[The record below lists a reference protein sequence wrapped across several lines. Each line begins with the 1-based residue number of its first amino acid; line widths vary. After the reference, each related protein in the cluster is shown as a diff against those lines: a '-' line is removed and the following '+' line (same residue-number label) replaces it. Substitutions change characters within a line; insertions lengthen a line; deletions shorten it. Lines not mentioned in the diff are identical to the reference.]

1 MSCLSTELSAKKAP
15 CRVLFPGADG
25 GNRTRVASLGSWSP
39 AIRRH
44 PHYYC
49 CASYCTPDLWIM
61 QAKNACH
68 SVGAYSSVTHHYNS
82 CIRMRKSY
90 WITFAISIHAPH
102 VGRDL
107 TLMDSGD
114 RTDIS
119 IYAPHVGRVDSKSA
133 QKFAALLR
141 KVNNFLFREAEC
153 RTASAQKPPRCSVIR
168 QIFRCEPISKN
179 VFAAASHLQY
189 QRTLHI
195 VSRLCSKVLDF
206 GLILISEIV
215 KAKAIL
221 LAVHYLT

>member
-1 MSCLSTELSAKKAP
+1 MSCRSTELSAKKAP

-82 CIRMRKSY
+82 CIRMRKSC

-102 VGRDL
+102 VGRD
-107 TLMDSGD
+107 
-114 RTDIS
+114 
-119 IYAPHVGRVDSKSA
+119 SKSV

-153 RTASAQKPPRCSVIR
+153 RTASAQKPPRYSVIR
-168 QIFRCEPISKN
+168 QIFRCKPINKN

>member
-1 MSCLSTELSAKKAP
+1 MSCRSTELSAKKAP

-102 VGRDL
+102 VGRD
-107 TLMDSGD
+107 
-114 RTDIS
+114 
-119 IYAPHVGRVDSKSA
+119 SKSV

-141 KVNNFLFREAEC
+141 KLNNFLFREAEC

-195 VSRLCSKVLDF
+195 VSWLCSKVLDF

>member
-1 MSCLSTELSAKKAP
+1 MSCRSTELSAKKAP

-82 CIRMRKSY
+82 CIRMRKSC

-102 VGRDL
+102 VGRD
-107 TLMDSGD
+107 
-114 RTDIS
+114 
-119 IYAPHVGRVDSKSA
+119 SKSV

>member
-1 MSCLSTELSAKKAP
+1 MRLTIPVAFISMILRIFVVRLYSLQYCKKYVEIRYVFWWLIAAP
-15 CRVLFPGADG
+15 CKHIV
-25 GNRTRVASLGSWSP
+25 
-39 AIRRH
+39 RRR
-44 PHYYC
+44 
-49 CASYCTPDLWIM
+49 SGT
-61 QAKNACH
+61 
-68 SVGAYSSVTHHYNS
+68 V
-82 CIRMRKSY
+82 
-90 WITFAISIHAPH
+90 HAPH
-102 VGRDL
+102 VGRD
-107 TLMDSGD
+107 
-114 RTDIS
+114 
-119 IYAPHVGRVDSKSA
+119 SKSV

-141 KVNNFLFREAEC
+141 KLNNFLFREAKC

>member
-1 MSCLSTELSAKKAP
+1 MSCRSTELSAKKAP

-102 VGRDL
+102 VGRD
-107 TLMDSGD
+107 
-114 RTDIS
+114 
-119 IYAPHVGRVDSKSA
+119 SKSV

-141 KVNNFLFREAEC
+141 KVNNFLFREAKC

-206 GLILISEIV
+206 GLILIS
-215 KAKAIL
+215 
-221 LAVHYLT
+221 

>member
-68 SVGAYSSVTHHYNS
+68 SVGAYSSVTHHCNS

-102 VGRDL
+102 VGRD
-107 TLMDSGD
+107 
-114 RTDIS
+114 
-119 IYAPHVGRVDSKSA
+119 SKSV

-141 KVNNFLFREAEC
+141 KLNNFLFREAKC

>member
-1 MSCLSTELSAKKAP
+1 MSCRSTELSAKKAP

-25 GNRTRVASLGSWSP
+25 GNRTRVASLGSWGP

-102 VGRDL
+102 VGRD
-107 TLMDSGD
+107 
-114 RTDIS
+114 
-119 IYAPHVGRVDSKSA
+119 SKSV

-141 KVNNFLFREAEC
+141 KLNNFLFREAEC

>member
-1 MSCLSTELSAKKAP
+1 MSCRSTELSAKKAP

-68 SVGAYSSVTHHYNS
+68 SVGAYSSVTHHCNS

-102 VGRDL
+102 VGRD
-107 TLMDSGD
+107 
-114 RTDIS
+114 
-119 IYAPHVGRVDSKSA
+119 SKSV

-221 LAVHYLT
+221 LAVHYLA

>member
-1 MSCLSTELSAKKAP
+1 MSCRSTELSAKKAP

-68 SVGAYSSVTHHYNS
+68 SVGAYSSVTHHCNS

-102 VGRDL
+102 VGRD
-107 TLMDSGD
+107 
-114 RTDIS
+114 
-119 IYAPHVGRVDSKSA
+119 SKSV

-141 KVNNFLFREAEC
+141 KLNNFLFREAKC

-168 QIFRCEPISKN
+168 LIFRCEPISKN

>member
-1 MSCLSTELSAKKAP
+1 MSCRSTELSAKKAP

-49 CASYCTPDLWIM
+49 CTSYCTPDLWIM

-68 SVGAYSSVTHHYNS
+68 SVGAYSSVTHHCNS

-102 VGRDL
+102 VGRD
-107 TLMDSGD
+107 
-114 RTDIS
+114 
-119 IYAPHVGRVDSKSA
+119 SKSV

-141 KVNNFLFREAEC
+141 KLNNFLFREAKC

>member
-1 MSCLSTELSAKKAP
+1 MSCRSTELSAKKAP

-82 CIRMRKSY
+82 CIRMRKSC

-102 VGRDL
+102 VGRD
-107 TLMDSGD
+107 
-114 RTDIS
+114 
-119 IYAPHVGRVDSKSA
+119 SKSV

-141 KVNNFLFREAEC
+141 KLNNFLFREAEC

>member
-1 MSCLSTELSAKKAP
+1 MSYRSTELSAKKAP

-68 SVGAYSSVTHHYNS
+68 SVGAYSSVTQHYNS

-102 VGRDL
+102 VGRD
-107 TLMDSGD
+107 
-114 RTDIS
+114 
-119 IYAPHVGRVDSKSA
+119 SKSV

-141 KVNNFLFREAEC
+141 KLNNFLFREAEC

>member
-1 MSCLSTELSAKKAP
+1 MSCRSTELSAKKAP

-68 SVGAYSSVTHHYNS
+68 SVGAYSSVTHHCNS

-102 VGRDL
+102 VGRD
-107 TLMDSGD
+107 
-114 RTDIS
+114 
-119 IYAPHVGRVDSKSA
+119 SKSV

>member
-1 MSCLSTELSAKKAP
+1 MSCRSTELSAKKAP

-68 SVGAYSSVTHHYNS
+68 SVGAYSSVTHHCNS

-102 VGRDL
+102 VGRD
-107 TLMDSGD
+107 
-114 RTDIS
+114 
-119 IYAPHVGRVDSKSA
+119 SKSV
-133 QKFAALLR
+133 QKFATLLR
-141 KVNNFLFREAEC
+141 KLNNFLFREAKC

>member
-1 MSCLSTELSAKKAP
+1 MSCRSTELSAKKAP

-61 QAKNACH
+61 QAKNVCH

-102 VGRDL
+102 VGRD
-107 TLMDSGD
+107 
-114 RTDIS
+114 
-119 IYAPHVGRVDSKSA
+119 SKSV

-141 KVNNFLFREAEC
+141 KLNNFLFREAEC

>member
-1 MSCLSTELSAKKAP
+1 MSCRSTELSAKKAP

-68 SVGAYSSVTHHYNS
+68 SVGAYSSVTHHCNS

-102 VGRDL
+102 VGRD
-107 TLMDSGD
+107 
-114 RTDIS
+114 
-119 IYAPHVGRVDSKSA
+119 SKSV

-141 KVNNFLFREAEC
+141 KLNNFLFREAKC
-153 RTASAQKPPRCSVIR
+153 RTASAQKPPPVQRYKADFPVRTYQQKRVRRRFALTISAHPPHRIQALLQSARFWTYTYLRDSKSEGYPSRCPLSHIDSA
-168 QIFRCEPISKN
+168 E
-179 VFAAASHLQY
+179 VF
-189 QRTLHI
+189 
-195 VSRLCSKVLDF
+195 
-206 GLILISEIV
+206 
-215 KAKAIL
+215 
-221 LAVHYLT
+221 

>member
-1 MSCLSTELSAKKAP
+1 MSCQSTELSAKKAP

-68 SVGAYSSVTHHYNS
+68 SVGAYSSVTHHCNS

-102 VGRDL
+102 VGRD
-107 TLMDSGD
+107 
-114 RTDIS
+114 
-119 IYAPHVGRVDSKSA
+119 SKSV

-141 KVNNFLFREAEC
+141 KLNNFLFREAKC

>member
-1 MSCLSTELSAKKAP
+1 MSCRSTELSAKKAP

-68 SVGAYSSVTHHYNS
+68 SVGAYSSVTHHCNS

-102 VGRDL
+102 VGRD
-107 TLMDSGD
+107 
-114 RTDIS
+114 
-119 IYAPHVGRVDSKSA
+119 SKSV

-141 KVNNFLFREAEC
+141 KVNNFLFPEAEC

>member
-1 MSCLSTELSAKKAP
+1 MSCRSTELSAKKAP

-68 SVGAYSSVTHHYNS
+68 SVGAYSSVTHHCNS

-102 VGRDL
+102 VGR
-107 TLMDSGD
+107 
-114 RTDIS
+114 
-119 IYAPHVGRVDSKSA
+119 DSKSA

>member
-1 MSCLSTELSAKKAP
+1 MSCRSTELSAKKAP

-25 GNRTRVASLGSWSP
+25 GNRTRVARLGSWSP

-68 SVGAYSSVTHHYNS
+68 SVGAYSSVTHHCNS

-102 VGRDL
+102 VGRD
-107 TLMDSGD
+107 
-114 RTDIS
+114 
-119 IYAPHVGRVDSKSA
+119 SKSV

>member
-1 MSCLSTELSAKKAP
+1 MSCRSTELSAKKAH

-49 CASYCTPDLWIM
+49 CTSYCTPDLWIM

-68 SVGAYSSVTHHYNS
+68 SVGAYSSVTHHCNS

-102 VGRDL
+102 VGRD
-107 TLMDSGD
+107 
-114 RTDIS
+114 
-119 IYAPHVGRVDSKSA
+119 SKSV

-141 KVNNFLFREAEC
+141 KLNNFLFREAKC

>member
-1 MSCLSTELSAKKAP
+1 MSCRSTELSAKKAP

-68 SVGAYSSVTHHYNS
+68 SVGAYGSVTHHCNS

-102 VGRDL
+102 VGRD
-107 TLMDSGD
+107 
-114 RTDIS
+114 
-119 IYAPHVGRVDSKSA
+119 SKSV

>member
-1 MSCLSTELSAKKAP
+1 MSCRSTELSAKKAP

-102 VGRDL
+102 VGRD
-107 TLMDSGD
+107 
-114 RTDIS
+114 
-119 IYAPHVGRVDSKSA
+119 SKSV

>member
-1 MSCLSTELSAKKAP
+1 MSCRSTELSAKKAP

-68 SVGAYSSVTHHYNS
+68 SVGAYSSVTHHCNS

-102 VGRDL
+102 VGRD
-107 TLMDSGD
+107 
-114 RTDIS
+114 
-119 IYAPHVGRVDSKSA
+119 SKSV

-141 KVNNFLFREAEC
+141 KLNNFLFREAEC

-189 QRTLHI
+189 QHTLHI

>member
-1 MSCLSTELSAKKAP
+1 MSCRSTELSAKKAP

-68 SVGAYSSVTHHYNS
+68 SVGAYSSVTHHCNS

-102 VGRDL
+102 VGRD
-107 TLMDSGD
+107 
-114 RTDIS
+114 
-119 IYAPHVGRVDSKSA
+119 SKSV

-141 KVNNFLFREAEC
+141 KLNNFLFREAKC

>member
-1 MSCLSTELSAKKAP
+1 MSCRSTELSAKKAP

-102 VGRDL
+102 AGR
-107 TLMDSGD
+107 
-114 RTDIS
+114 
-119 IYAPHVGRVDSKSA
+119 DSKSV

-141 KVNNFLFREAEC
+141 KLNNFLFREAEC